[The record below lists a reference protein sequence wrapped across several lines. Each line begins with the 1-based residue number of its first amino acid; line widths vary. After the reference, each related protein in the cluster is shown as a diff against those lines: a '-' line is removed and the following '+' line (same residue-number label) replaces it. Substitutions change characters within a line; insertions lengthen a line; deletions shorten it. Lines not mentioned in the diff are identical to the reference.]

1 MGNLP
6 SQASRTAIQIEFL
19 RSRTGQTQFRLIY
32 LFISFHHFRRRESE
46 RRDQAAANVIHP
58 LSDAGAGKGVPL
70 QPLPDPAA
78 ADRDRARAVPDGA
91 ADQDLVPEPADEVEE
106 GAQDGL
112 DERHAHAPDAPG
124 ARLPA
129 PLAPAGHGHA
139 PVRRPGAHAPRRGQG
154 AVR

>member
-1 MGNLP
+1 MKEAVSFNRYDMTLFAQETNALFSVSSP
-6 SQASRTAIQIEFL
+6 
-19 RSRTGQTQFRLIY
+19 FRQWDL
-32 LFISFHHFRRRESE
+32 SAGHGAE
-46 RRDQAAANVIHP
+46 AAADGVHTTPNT
-58 LSDAGAGKGVPL
+58 GAGEGVPL
-70 QPLPDPAA
+70 QPLPDPAEK
-78 ADRDRARAVPDGA
+78 DRDRARAVPDGA
-91 ADQDLVPEPADEVEE
+91 ADQDLVPEPEDEVEE

-139 PVRRPGAHAPRRGQG
+139 PVRRPGAHAPRRGGQG